1 MKSLP
6 NGLVLVLIFTGVIV
20 TGCATQKTEQVPPDV
35 QEKCDAPVWNVGDTW
50 RYIFDNKNEGE
61 IKVLGVEDFKKTKI
75 YIVGDVYSSSRRGYD
90 VKTLQYIVDITPDG
104 RKMVPMTDW
113 TLSFDF
119 PLYVGKKWSKMVSG
133 EDAGNNPRNYLY
145 TYKVISFENIT
156 VQAGAFRAFKIEFT
170 QVDYVTSS
178 EVKIYIWYS
187 PEVKNWVKVQFG
199 SAHGR
204 VKITGQDYELK
215 SFKVKDKRT
224 IQPEEKSLTG
234 KVEPTTK
241 PKASSPEK

>member
-1 MKSLP
+1 MRSLS
-6 NGLVLVLIFTGVIV
+6 NGLVLVFIIMGVILG
-20 TGCATQKTEQVPPDV
+20 GCSTQKTEQIPSYI

-50 RYIFDNKNEGE
+50 RYKFDNKKEGE
-61 IKVLGVEDFKKTKI
+61 LKVLGIEDFKNTKI
-75 YIVGDVYSSSRRGYD
+75 YIVGDVYGSSRGGFD

-104 RKMVPMTDW
+104 RKIVPMTDW
-113 TLSFDF
+113 TLSYDF

-133 EDAGNNPRNYLY
+133 KDADNNPRDYLF
-145 TYKVISFENIT
+145 TYKVMSFENIT
-156 VQAGAFRAFKIEFT
+156 VPAGAFRAFKIEFT
-170 QVDYVTSS
+170 QVDYETSS

-187 PEVKNWVKVQFG
+187 PEVKNKVKVQFG

-215 SFKVKDKRT
+215 SFKVIDKQT

-234 KVEPTTK
+234 KVAPTTK
-241 PKASSPEK
+241 P